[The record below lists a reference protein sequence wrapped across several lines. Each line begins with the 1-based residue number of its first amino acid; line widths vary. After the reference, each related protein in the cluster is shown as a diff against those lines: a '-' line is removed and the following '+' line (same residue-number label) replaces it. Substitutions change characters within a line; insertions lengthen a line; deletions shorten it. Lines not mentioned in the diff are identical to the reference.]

1 MYKTTLDSKNCMT
14 IEQESVL
21 ISAPALKLL
30 VHHAV
35 PGPVVVEGRPVPS
48 VGVPVVVA
56 WPVSVSLGLGISLTL
71 VHHAVVPAPVVVV
84 SRVGPS
90 PVVVLHWPVGI
101 SLWLSISLSLTLV
114 HAVPGPVAVVVT
126 RVVPSIGHHVS
137 IPAVPAIPGLSLGLG
152 NS

>member
-21 ISAPALKLL
+21 ISAPALKRL

-56 WPVSVSLGLGISLTL
+56 WPVSISLGLGISLTL
-71 VHHAVVPAPVVVV
+71 VHHAVHAPVVVER
-84 SRVGPS
+84 RVVPA
-90 PVVVLHWPVGI
+90 PVVVLHWPVSI
-101 SLWLSISLSLTLV
+101 SLWLSISLTLV
-114 HAVPGPVAVVVT
+114 HHAVHAPVVVER
-126 RVVPSIGHHVS
+126 RVVPAPVVVLHWPVS
-137 IPAVPAIPGLSLGLG
+137 
-152 NS
+152 